1 MGWMG
6 GLRSCLRLRDVAAAE
21 GRRRARRTQVSDQ
34 YRGDGVAPR
43 GLAFGMLAIRVDGN
57 DPFAVYAAVQRARE
71 MALEGEGRPALI
83 EAMTYRI
90 GAHSTSDDDS
100 K

>member
-1 MGWMG
+1 M
-6 GLRSCLRLRDVAAAE
+6 
-21 GRRRARRTQVSDQ
+21 
-34 YRGDGVAPR
+34 APR
-43 GLAFGMLAIRVDGN
+43 GFAFGLPAIRVDGN

-71 MALEGEGRPALI
+71 MALEDGGGPAMI

>member
-1 MGWMG
+1 MQ
-6 GLRSCLRLRDVAAAE
+6 LRLRGVAAE
-21 GRRRARRTQVSDQ
+21 GCRRARRTQVSDQ

-43 GLAFGMLAIRVDGN
+43 GLAFGMPAIRVDGN
-57 DPFAVYAAVQRARE
+57 DPFAVYAAVRRARE
-71 MALEGEGRPALI
+71 MALEGAGTPALV

>member
-1 MGWMG
+1 M
-6 GLRSCLRLRDVAAAE
+6 
-21 GRRRARRTQVSDQ
+21 SDQ

-43 GLAFGMLAIRVDGN
+43 GLAFGMPAIRVDGN
-57 DPFAVYAAVQRARE
+57 DPFAVYAAVQRARV

-100 K
+100 KSRSWLKVPSAVSAHSASASRWPPR